1 MSGRVH
7 VRSHKWRGRLVC
19 GRRNTGQRLVELDQ
33 ADAEPEL
40 CEKCRKSIDWER
52 RSLEIR
58 REPKP
63 GLKLVFGFVK
73 EHG

>member
-1 MSGRVH
+1 MNARVH
-7 VRSHKWRGRLVC
+7 VRSHQWRGRLVC

-33 ADAEPEL
+33 AAGEPEL
-40 CEKCRKSIDWER
+40 CQKCAKNLDWER

-58 REPKP
+58 LEPKP
-63 GLKLVFGFVK
+63 GLQLVFGFVK